1 MKQCECYERINDSK
15 GGFTPICNSTKEREV
30 CSCGGNKEE
39 CDFYPKMRADN
50 TINMNAIEFL
60 KQKKRMC
67 EYEGG
72 AGRGCLVCPIYLNF
86 IKNNKEG
93 CCEDIAEKYPEEVV
107 NIVYEWNKNNP
118 ELPTWNEW
126 LHSLFNYYKGFGTT
140 TFLEWL
146 NLPITKDQAEH
157 FNIPARKDLV

>member
-1 MKQCECYERINDSK
+1 MKQCECYEQINNST
-15 GGFTPICNSTKEREV
+15 GGFAPICNGTKEREV
-30 CSCGGNKEE
+30 CSCGGNKEK
-39 CDFYPKMRADN
+39 CDFYPEMRADN

-67 EYEGG
+67 EYES
-72 AGRGCLVCPIYLNF
+72 AVGRGCLVCPIYLKF
-86 IKNNKEG
+86 IKDNDMV
-93 CCEDIAEKYPEEVV
+93 CCDDLAENYPEEIVK
-107 NIVYEWNKNNP
+107 IVYEWNKNNP

-126 LHSLFNYYKGFGTT
+126 LHSAFNYYNGYGTT

-157 FNIPARKDLV
+157 FNIPARKDL